1 MDNLS
6 IEATKSTPSIFFDAK
21 NNLLEMT
28 GESYPENP
36 VAFYS
41 PILEWL
47 KSYLEQLKQPAT
59 LDMTLEYLNTS
70 SSKTMMRILDII
82 EKAFKEGKEITINW
96 HYDKENEAAQECG
109 LEFKEDLELPFNIIE
124 DK

>member
-6 IEATKSTPSIFFDAK
+6 MEVTKSTPFVFFDAE
-21 NNLLEMT
+21 NNVLEIK

-36 VAFYS
+36 VAFYN
-41 PILEWL
+41 PILGWL

-59 LDMTLEYLNTS
+59 FDMTLEYLNTS
-70 SSKTMMRILDII
+70 SSKAIMRILDML
-82 EKAFKEGKEITINW
+82 EKAFQEGKEISINW
-96 HYDKENEAAQECG
+96 HHDKENEAAQECG